1 MEHYIKYEFQS
12 RGAEI
17 KLPPGAGI
25 MNYGS
30 GSESLPFYQRLEE
43 IL

>member
-1 MEHYIKYEFQS
+1 MLQAGAKS

-17 KLPPGAGI
+17 KLPPGAEI
-25 MNYGS
+25 MRLHLLSIYH
-30 GSESLPFYQRLEE
+30 RLEE